1 MTELLVNHVV
11 NWIGVSGYAGLV
23 VLMALESMVAPLP
36 SEAVMPF
43 AGFLIYEGTFS
54 FFGVIFYSL
63 VGSLIGSILSY
74 YAGLYGGRPFVTRF
88 GKYFL
93 LDLRDLEITERF
105 FNRYGDKTIFFSR
118 FIPVVRHL
126 ISIPAGVGE
135 MKPGK
140 FILYTAIGAGMWNSI
155 LAYAGFKLKSH
166 WNELRQYGQAIDW
179 IVAVLLLA
187 GLGYFVYRHL
197 KRLKETKAS

>member
-105 FNRYGDKTIFFSR
+105 SVYAHFSASNIKR
-118 FIPVVRHL
+118 RPR
-126 ISIPAGVGE
+126 
-135 MKPGK
+135 PG
-140 FILYTAIGAGMWNSI
+140 TVS
-155 LAYAGFKLKSH
+155 
-166 WNELRQYGQAIDW
+166 
-179 IVAVLLLA
+179 
-187 GLGYFVYRHL
+187 
-197 KRLKETKAS
+197 